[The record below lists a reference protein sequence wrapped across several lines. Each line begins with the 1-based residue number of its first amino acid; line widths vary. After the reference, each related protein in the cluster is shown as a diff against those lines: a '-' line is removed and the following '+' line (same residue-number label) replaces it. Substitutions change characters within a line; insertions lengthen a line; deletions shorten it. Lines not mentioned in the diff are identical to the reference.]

1 MSNDDGHRPQSN
13 DVLPVIHY
21 SAVQGVC
28 VCVYLGK
35 GHNELVTMCTFDD
48 TVDQSSPHTLGI
60 GDDVRGYSYTTKT
73 LTGGAV

>member
-1 MSNDDGHRPQSN
+1 M
-13 DVLPVIHY
+13 
-21 SAVQGVC
+21 
-28 VCVYLGK
+28 CVYLGK

-48 TVDQSSPHTLGI
+48 TVDQSSLHTLGI